1 MYRAYTF
8 NMKSSICFV
17 NVKIPLNIILSEIN
31 IEYRVEEGIVS
42 YFLKNMLP
50 AFFVEISMPIIHK

>member
-8 NMKSSICFV
+8 NMKSDICFV

-31 IEYRVEEGIVS
+31 IEYRVEKGIVS